1 MIHTCAIGQAELL
14 LQHFLEG
21 KCDAFTKI
29 DRKGFIF
36 RINFLCIRYATTL
49 LFPKKRK
56 KNKCKSLF
64 AAMHMLAS
72 FSLSCQFY
80 FMTSGE
86 EGGRRGGLYSNFPPN
101 PTGRVFFNTE
111 KEAGKYGD
119 PGIYNPFPS
128 PLSVLLRQKRRGVTE
143 NQSRQQWR
151 NYDNYEGGEE
161 KESCSSFLSRRSK
174 SVLISFS
181 SSCCCF

>member
-1 MIHTCAIGQAELL
+1 MAKGSMQVTHTCAIGQAELL

-49 LFPKKRK
+49 LFPEKKERK
-56 KNKCKSLF
+56 INANPF

-72 FSLSCQFY
+72 LFPSCQFY

-86 EGGRRGGLYSNFPPN
+86 EGGRRGLYWNFPPN
-101 PTGRVFFNTE
+101 PTGRGFFNTE

-128 PLSVLLRQKRRGVTE
+128 LFPFCCGRK
-143 NQSRQQWR
+143 
-151 NYDNYEGGEE
+151 EGA
-161 KESCSSFLSRRSK
+161 
-174 SVLISFS
+174 
-181 SSCCCF
+181 